1 MTPHCDLVNIRPTRP
16 SWYDDLLRPR
26 TTIVRVTPAKI
37 EHRYGLFCGEEW
49 LAVGQVT
56 LAVLDR
62 QGQVCRVPDW
72 VGVGHQEPLP
82 SR

>member
-1 MTPHCDLVNIRPTRP
+1 
-16 SWYDDLLRPR
+16 LRLR
-26 TTIVRVTPAKI
+26 TTIIRVTLAKI
-37 EHRYGLFCGEEW
+37 EPRHELFRGEER

-72 VGVGHQEPLP
+72 MGVGHQEPLP